1 MNKKGAQGVF
11 SAARSIGGV
20 QNTIKS
26 MSVLKKTVSLL
37 LIGTA
42 LTACGQEK
50 AGRDIEQE
58 MTHDYTEDAV
68 ELVVFGVPGSSEA
81 VWNERVG
88 DALKKRFAAYTFT
101 YIPTSKENNLPNRV
115 AAGEPIDLI
124 LDSAGSAPS
133 SLVPLGLEYDI
144 TDLVQKHHIDLN
156 RIEPALIEGV
166 RQLGGLYGFPVNSGG
181 LVLYYNKDI
190 FDKFGVAYPKDG
202 MTWDAV
208 IEISKK
214 LTRFDNDRQYIGL
227 ASSPFHMLS
236 MSSYSLPY
244 VDAQTEKVA
253 LNNDSFKK
261 LLETLILAPATAPGY
276 KETVTELKRMPFN
289 DDFSKHQNMAMYVMN
304 FGLQNG
310 ADFDNLNWDMAA
322 LPVFKEKP
330 GIGTQ
335 PYPDSYFLSKSSKH
349 KDQAMEVLKYLISD
363 EFQME
368 MSKKGIV
375 PVLRSEKIKQAFAQ
389 ETKYKDKNVMNA
401 LFFNAYAP
409 PIVRTKY
416 DLLISGLLNN
426 HLLKVMTGEE
436 DLNTALRKT
445 EEDGNKAIE
454 ARK

>member
-1 MNKKGAQGVF
+1 M
-11 SAARSIGGV
+11 
-20 QNTIKS
+20 IKS
-26 MSVLKKTVSLL
+26 MSVLKKTAGLL

-50 AGRDIEQE
+50 AGSDIKQE
-58 MTHDYTEDAV
+58 TTRDYTKDAV
-68 ELVVFGVPGSSEA
+68 ELVLFGVPGRSEA
-81 VWNERVG
+81 EWNEGIG
-88 DALKKRFAAYTFT
+88 DFLKKRFAAYKFT
-101 YIPTSKENNLPNRV
+101 YIPTSKENNLSNRV
-115 AAGEPIDLI
+115 AAGEPVDLI
-124 LDSAGSAPS
+124 LDSAGNAPA

-144 TDLVQKHHIDLN
+144 SDLVQKHKIDLS
-156 RIEPALIEGV
+156 RIEPALLEGV
-166 RQLGGLYGFPVNSGG
+166 RQLGGLYGFPINSGG

-208 IEISKK
+208 IEIGKK
-214 LTRFDNDRQYIGL
+214 LTRFENGRQYIGL

-236 MSSYSLPY
+236 MSAYSLPY

-276 KETVTELKRMPFN
+276 KETVAELKRMPFN

-310 ADFDNLNWDMAA
+310 ADFDNLNWNMAA

-349 KDQAMEVLKYLISD
+349 KDQAMEVLKYLVSD

-368 MSKKGIV
+368 MSKRGIV
-375 PVLRSEKIKQAFAQ
+375 PVLRNEKIKQAFAQ
-389 ETKYKDKNVMNA
+389 ETKYRDKNVVNA
-401 LFFNAYAP
+401 LFFNTYAP
-409 PIVRTKY
+409 PIVRTKH

-454 ARK
+454 ARKK